1 MKKISDPIRIGT
13 MQLKNRIVRGA
24 TLEAGGADDG
34 EMNDLLGNIYTDL
47 AKGGVG
53 LIITGMMGVG
63 PNSCAYPSIGM
74 TRIYGKTFGTK
85 FRKIA
90 DRVHQYGAK
99 IAVELG
105 QCGARAVVLETR
117 EHPYCPSDHTDAAGN
132 IATAMTK
139 EEIARVVEDFGTA
152 AAICKESGADA
163 VEIHAAHGYLLSE
176 FLSPY
181 FNKREDEYGGSIE
194 NRCRIVKE
202 AYTSVRAHVGEDFPV
217 LIKIN
222 YEDLVQPGLTG
233 AECLVVC
240 QQLEALGIDAIEIST
255 GLSVS
260 MESAPFQRPKTPTA
274 GTFTQGALK
283 IADSVSI
290 PVISIGGYRT
300 IEGIENVLNE
310 GNLTAISMSRPFICE
325 PDLIA
330 RWLSGDTKK
339 AKCVSCN
346 KCFTDGGGFGCKVF
360 RKK

>member
-13 MQLKNRIVRGA
+13 LQLKNRIVRSA

-34 EMNDLLGNIYTDL
+34 EMNDLLGNVYTDL

-63 PNSCAYPSIGM
+63 PNSCAYPGM
-74 TRIYGKTFGTK
+74 TRIYGKTFGTE

-90 DRVHQYGAK
+90 DSVHQYGAK
-99 IAVELG
+99 IAVQLG
-105 QCGARAVVLETR
+105 QCGARVVVLETR
-117 EHPYCPSDHTDAAGN
+117 EHPYCPSDHADAAGN
-132 IATAMTK
+132 VATAMTK

-152 AAICKESGADA
+152 AAICKASGADA

-202 AYTSVRAHVGEDFPV
+202 VYASVRAHVGEDFPV

-233 AECLVVC
+233 AECLFVC

-255 GLSVS
+255 GLAES
-260 MESAPFQRPKTPTA
+260 MDSLPFQRPKSPTA

-283 IADSVSI
+283 IAAGVSI
-290 PVISIGGYRT
+290 PVISVGGYRT
-300 IEGIENVLNE
+300 IEGIEAVLNE
-310 GNLTAISMSRPFICE
+310 GSLAAISMSRPLICE
-325 PDLIA
+325 PNLVT
-330 RWLSGDTKK
+330 RWLSGDTRK

-346 KCFTDGGGFGCKVF
+346 KCFTDHSGFGCKVF
-360 RKK
+360 K